1 MPCRAFHLT
10 TYSALREEK
19 MPVKNG
25 FVFLALLSSAVC
37 FCTFLALLAIGSTF
51 YATPCTNF
59 PAPYFNEGENLSYEN
74 CGVEKNEIYNPWIVY
89 LRQANIGCYGIA
101 ISPRTI
107 LASHCKI
114 DNTESGNITA
124 FVGQCAKKPSS
135 FDANNCT
142 DKHFTVKGVTEII
155 LNPAAAVEEKIFLK
169 LFKTERKLNSTD
181 PICLFNRAADK
192 KTGLASR
199 HHRDFLYLML
209 LQRKRLKNSDILQSL
224 KPRNLTPCEKCVN
237 TKMSDVYNRLGL
249 PPQSLL
255 CVKDSGPNN
264 DHELVNFYN
273 GRHFLRGLKLKHHLL
288 KDSCKTF
295 VDILPFIEPIVR
307 NSKNISVLSAIP
319 AVTPVKKFSNDED
332 NLSFPRCGTKLTGRQ
347 DEDENEISHH
357 ISSEFETQQ
366 NGGHPWHADIFK
378 KSEDLTACG
387 GTLISKRAVLTAAHC
402 IFEMNA
408 TDFEVSIGMYNKSL
422 INHPSIQTNTPR
434 KLISHPKYVS
444 GQFHYDVGLMIFD
457 VGFELTHHVRPI
469 CLWNEDTDLNQV
481 TGKLAMAVGFGIDES
496 NTLPES
502 LKEIQLPIKA
512 YKNCYQK
519 DQKFFGKHLKPGD
532 NFCAGYTNGTSM
544 CHGDSGGGLA
554 IEKEGRWFIRGVTSF
569 GKSSK
574 ISFNGTKLCVCNR
587 NSFTLFSDVA
597 HYMEFIVAN
606 TPDVSF
612 LS

>member
-1 MPCRAFHLT
+1 MPA
-10 TYSALREEK
+10 
-19 MPVKNG
+19 KNG

-51 YATPCTNF
+51 YAAPCTNF

-74 CGVEKNEIYNPWIVY
+74 CGIEKNEIYKPWIVY

-101 ISPRTI
+101 ISLRTI

-114 DNTESGNITA
+114 DNVESGNITA

-155 LNPAAAVEEKIFLK
+155 LNPDAAVEEKIFLK

-181 PICLFNRAADK
+181 PICLFNRAANK

-199 HHRDFLYLML
+199 HQRDFLYLMF

-224 KPRNLTPCEKCVN
+224 KPRNLTPCEKCVKDGN

-255 CVKDSGPNN
+255 CVKDSGPYN

-273 GRHFLRGLKLKHHLL
+273 GRHFLRGLKLKHQLF

-295 VDILPFIEPIVR
+295 VDILPFIEPIAR
-307 NSKNISVLSAIP
+307 NSKEISVLSAIP
-319 AVTPVKKFSNDED
+319 PVTPIKKFSIDED

-408 TDFEVSIGMYNKSL
+408 TDFEVSIGMHNKSL
-422 INHPSIQTNTPR
+422 INHSSIQTNTPR

-444 GQFHYDVGLMIFD
+444 GQFHYDVGLMIFEI
-457 VGFELTHHVRPI
+457 GFELTHHVRPI
-469 CLWNEDTDLNQV
+469 YLWNEDTDLNQV
-481 TGKLAMAVGFGIDES
+481 TGKLATAVGFGIDES

-502 LKEIQLPIKA
+502 LKEIRLPIKA
-512 YKNCYQK
+512 YKNCYQN

-554 IEKEGRWFIRGVTSF
+554 IEKEGRWFIRGVISF

-574 ISFNGTKLCVCNR
+574 INLNGTKLCVCNR

-612 LS
+612 VS